1 MEIVNKVK
9 NILNSMTGLKTVL
22 YQSGFSANVTLDR
35 KETPAA
41 VLYLLTDFDI
51 DIQHGTSKESAELE
65 IFFCDR
71 TRFDITG
78 DQKDA
83 IINNCTDLAKEFISK
98 LLAEKTL
105 YINQDS
111 IHCKCSYGKFDTF
124 VAGVSIE
131 LRIEEKQGSCLYI
144 EPEPEPEP
152 EPNEDNTQNEG

>member
-9 NILNSMTGLKTVL
+9 DILNTIDGLKTVL

-65 IFFCDR
+65 ILFCDR

-78 DQKDA
+78 DQKDT

-124 VAGVSIE
+124 VAGVSVE

-144 EPEPEPEP
+144 EPEPEPD
-152 EPNEDNTQNEG
+152 EDNTQNEG

>member
-1 MEIVNKVK
+1 MEIIDKVK
-9 NILNSMTGLKTVL
+9 TILNSITGLKTVL

-41 VLYLLTDFDI
+41 LLYLLTDFDI

-65 IFFCDR
+65 IFFCER
-71 TRFDITG
+71 TKFDITG
-78 DQKDA
+78 DQKDT
-83 IINNCTDLAKEFISK
+83 IINNCTALAKEFISK

-124 VAGVSIE
+124 VAGVSVE
-131 LRIEEKQGSCLYI
+131 LRIEERQGSCLYI
-144 EPEPEPEP
+144 EPEPEPD
-152 EPNEDNTQNEG
+152 EDNEENEG